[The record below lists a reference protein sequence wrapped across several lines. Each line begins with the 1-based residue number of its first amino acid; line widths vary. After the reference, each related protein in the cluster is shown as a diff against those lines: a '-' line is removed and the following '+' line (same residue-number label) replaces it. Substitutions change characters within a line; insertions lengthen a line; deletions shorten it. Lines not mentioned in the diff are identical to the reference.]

1 MVGTLRR
8 KARRGAGLK
17 VWRQGGRGNWVALV
31 AAYMLLAQSLVSA
44 FALGASASPGFADT
58 LGTVLCAPS
67 GEQLPAGKDGPA
79 KPHLPDCCLT
89 GCSLFGQ
96 ALLPAV
102 YGASLLVPVVL
113 AASSATAPEARAPDT
128 DRRGRPANPRA
139 PPRSV

>member
-1 MVGTLRR
+1 MT
-8 KARRGAGLK
+8 GAGLK

-44 FALGASASPGFADT
+44 FALGVSASPAFADT
-58 LGTVLCAPS
+58 LGSVLCAPS
-67 GEQLPAGKDGPA
+67 GAELPAGGDGPA

-102 YGASLLVPVVL
+102 YGASLLVP
-113 AASSATAPEARAPDT
+113 AAPDASSALPPAARTLGT
-128 DRRGRPANPRA
+128 DRRWQPANPRA
-139 PPRSV
+139 PPLSV